1 MKKLNLAIIGQG
13 RSGKDIHGKYYVSDK
28 NVYYNIK
35 YVVELDEHRREVA
48 KEMYPGCEVL
58 SDYKELYTKNDID
71 LVVNDTYSNLHF
83 SITKELLEHKFNV
96 LCEKPFVRNR
106 YECDVLENT
115 AKENGVVLAVFQQSL
130 YSPMYEDALRVVND
144 KVVGEPLQISIR
156 YNGFS
161 RRWDWQTLQTRMAG
175 NVFNTGPHPLGIAL
189 GLLNFDENW
198 ELKFGSVQLTPLS
211 SGDADDY
218 CKAIITAP
226 NKPIVDVEVN
236 NTDAFCA
243 YNIKIQGTRGTFQAT
258 NFDWKM
264 KYIVD
269 GENPEQPVKKD
280 FIVNA
285 KGNPAYCSE
294 KLIAHE
300 EAGEYNGTAFDV
312 GTARLYEDLYF
323 KITEG
328 REMYVDINKA
338 RHTVRF
344 IEQLQSLSKA
354 HVKYL

>member
-13 RSGKDIHGKYYVSDK
+13 RSGKDIHGKYYISDK

-58 SDYKELYTKNDID
+58 SDYKELFNKKDID

-83 SITKELLEHKFNV
+83 SITKELLENKLNV

-130 YSPMYEDALRVVND
+130 YSPMYQDALRIVND

-198 ELKFGSVQLTPLS
+198 ELKFGSVQLSPLS

-269 GENPEQPVKKD
+269 GENPEQPIKKD
-280 FIVNA
+280 FLVNA
-285 KGNPAYCSE
+285 NGNPAYCSE
-294 KLIAHE
+294 KLNFHE

-323 KITEG
+323 KITENK
-328 REMYVDINKA
+328 EMYVDISKA
-338 RHTVRF
+338 RHTVRL
-344 IEQLQSLSKA
+344 IEQLQSLNKEK
-354 HVKYL
+354 VKY

>member
-236 NTDAFCA
+236 NTDAFCP

-269 GENPEQPVKKD
+269 GENPEQPIKKD
-280 FIVNA
+280 FLVNA

-312 GTARLYEDLYF
+312 GTAKLYEDLYF
-323 KITEG
+323 KITEN

-338 RHTVRF
+338 RHTVRL